1 MVNQR
6 QFQDRFKGR
15 AIVLTDLPQGRP
27 RGIAEEV
34 NESVGRG
41 DATLYTK
48 AEYVALFHALL
59 KEPDSRAPAEVDPS
73 SGTLLLTTAAGDPT
87 VAGLSMAQFAAASI
101 RSAEFFAEPM
111 YVVSISGWP
120 RDNLKPD
127 KPTTAPDGASLRVW
141 RTDPGDA
148 RHAPPEGASG
158 TLFASSTFSL
168 SNSGNRTAYA
178 PKRSWKINLGPG
190 EDEDRIAGM
199 TRLNLK
205 AMWNDPSQL
214 REAVAWSM
222 FADAAVP
229 APRHTFAKL
238 VLDGD
243 YKGLFSVIEEVD
255 RAFLK
260 NHFGANDRGNLY
272 KAYCG
277 NLGCATL
284 EYRRNA
290 QGGGSA
296 YQSAEGADPD
306 DATYRLKTNEDDP
319 ARNTYDDLATLVRT
333 INGVELRGGA
343 ERFGTDAFRS
353 SVEDRLNVKAFLR
366 WAGVNVLL
374 GSWDNYFATPAN
386 YYLYNSG
393 RQGDEDAAVADPFFT
408 FIPWDYDNSLGI
420 DRFTTQW
427 QYADLL
433 DWPSSTR
440 GYWAQQGHDGVSALP
455 LVTNLFANHDFAQ
468 YYLDQLEYL
477 LDTRFTPDAVSR
489 ELGMGDGDGL
499 WQRISQAA
507 YLESDTQYGRPFT
520 ERQFTN
526 DDVYRAGH
534 EQQELHQDGAA
545 ILGIYHY
552 VRMRYDR
559 ARSELEK
566 LRTTYPAGA
575 SGASFPAAEEILPAR
590 R

>member
-1 MVNQR
+1 MPDMVNQR

-34 NESVGRG
+34 NEAVGRG

-48 AEYVALFHALL
+48 AEYVALFQALL
-59 KEPDSRAPAEVDPS
+59 REPDSRDPS
-73 SGTLLLTTAAGDPT
+73 GGTLLLTTATGDPT
-87 VAGLSMAQFAAASI
+87 VAGLSMTQYTAASI
-101 RSAEFFAEPM
+101 RSADFFAEPM

-120 RDNLKPD
+120 RDNLKPQD
-127 KPTTAPDGASLRVW
+127 PVTAPDGASLRVW
-141 RTDPGDA
+141 RTDPHDE
-148 RHAPPEGASG
+148 RHVPPEGASG

-222 FADAAVP
+222 FAGAAVP

-238 VLDGD
+238 ALNGD

-260 NHFGANDRGNLY
+260 NHFGSNDRGNLY

-284 EYRRNA
+284 EYRRN
-290 QGGGSA
+290 GEGSD
-296 YQSAEGADPD
+296 YQADPSNPD
-306 DATYRLKTNEDDP
+306 DPTYRLKTNEDDP
-319 ARNTYDDLATLVRT
+319 DRNTYDDLATLVRT
-333 INGVELRGGA
+333 INGVDLHGGT
-343 ERFGTDAFRS
+343 ERFGTDAFRT

-393 RQGDEDAAVADPFFT
+393 RQGDEDGAVADPYFT

-420 DRFTTQW
+420 DRFNTQW

-433 DWPSSTR
+433 DWPPSTR
-440 GYWAQQGHDGVSALP
+440 GYWAVQGHDGVSPIP
-455 LVTNLFANHDFAQ
+455 LVTNLLANHDFAQ
-468 YYLDQLEYL
+468 YYLDHLEHL

-489 ELGMGDGDGL
+489 ELGMGAGDGL

-507 YLESDTQYGRPFT
+507 YLESDSPSGRPFT

-526 DDVYRAGH
+526 DDVYRAGY

-559 ARSELEK
+559 ARSQLK
-566 LRTTYPAGA
+566 QLRTAYPAGA
-575 SGASFPAAEEILPAR
+575 SGASFPAAEETLPAR